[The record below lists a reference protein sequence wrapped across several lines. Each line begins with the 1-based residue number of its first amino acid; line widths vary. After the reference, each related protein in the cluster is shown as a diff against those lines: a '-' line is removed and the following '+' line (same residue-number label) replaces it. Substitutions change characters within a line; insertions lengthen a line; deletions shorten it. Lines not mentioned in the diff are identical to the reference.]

1 MARNQRDGPMT
12 DEAIEAVRET
22 IRKQRAVVHEDLD
35 AAGVDVSAWSRLDG
49 EEADHHG
56 ARDGTD
62 AE

>member
-1 MARNQRDGPMT
+1 MT